1 MIFSRQ
7 FQNDKPLEMNPSKS
21 NKTMNRT
28 PFHRQFRHSV
38 FCLFLIGVFPLL
50 VQPGHTTDPVNP
62 LLREFPITV
71 NPSALTPT
79 TWWHV
84 PGITPLIWTKDPIN
98 MDAYKTSESRTLN
111 LKPGEYR
118 FGTFTFDFLFKVT
131 LSGTLEFA
139 PTLDQC
145 IDGRGTQVLT
155 IRCTHTQP
163 YPQEPDYPK

>member
-1 MIFSRQ
+1 MNFKKYSNTMKRQ
-7 FQNDKPLEMNPSKS
+7 FLQRILCLLLLFISPLFVP
-21 NKTMNRT
+21 
-28 PFHRQFRHSV
+28 
-38 FCLFLIGVFPLL
+38 
-50 VQPGHTTDPVNP
+50 PGHAADQINP

-71 NPSALTPT
+71 NPSALNPP

-98 MDAYKTSESRTLN
+98 MDAYKTTEVKQLN

-131 LSGTLEFA
+131 LSGTLEYS

-145 IDGRGTQVLT
+145 VDGRGTQVLT
-155 IRCTHTQP
+155 IRCSHTQP

>member
-1 MIFSRQ
+1 M
-7 FQNDKPLEMNPSKS
+7 NYKNYNKMNPTSTS
-21 NKTMNRT
+21 QSRNSILC
-28 PFHRQFRHSV
+28 P
-38 FCLFLIGVFPLL
+38 LLLLIFPLFVL
-50 VQPGHTTDPVNP
+50 PGHAADPVNP

-71 NPSALTPT
+71 NPSALNPQ

-98 MDAYKTSESRTLN
+98 MDAYKTTEIKELN

-131 LSGTLEFA
+131 LSGTLEFS

-145 IDGRGTQVLT
+145 VEGRGTRVLT
-155 IRCTHTQP
+155 IRCSHTQP
-163 YPQEPDYPK
+163 YPQEPDYLK

>member
-1 MIFSRQ
+1 MNHK
-7 FQNDKPLEMNPSKS
+7 QN
-21 NKTMNRT
+21 NKTMIRT
-28 PFHRQFRHSV
+28 HLPRQIRHGI
-38 FCLFLIGVFPLL
+38 FCLFLMGISPLL
-50 VQPGHTTDPVNP
+50 VHHGHAADPINP

-71 NPSALTPT
+71 NPNALTPP

-111 LKPGEYR
+111 LKPGDYR

-131 LSGTLEFA
+131 LSGTLEFS

-145 IDGRGTQVLT
+145 VDGRGTQVLT
-155 IRCTHTQP
+155 IRCSHTQP